1 VHRGRPGV
9 SRQLALWGFLPS
21 EVLHGLTYAVMW
33 SAVASY
39 ASGPPRIVP
48 PCTALAP
55 LLPPR
60 PRRLGWGGLCW
71 SWGR

>member
-1 VHRGRPGV
+1 M

-39 ASGPPRIVP
+39 ASGPPRVVP

-55 LLPPR
+55 LRLLRYFRPA
-60 PRRLGWGGLCW
+60 PRRLG
-71 SWGR
+71 